1 MPAHPDHDR
10 LQAYL
15 DGGLEP
21 DAVVELEARL
31 RREPDL
37 AAALVYLAREEAVCK
52 EWASVT
58 ALTVQDAAGK
68 SNGQGLR
75 SRRRRVSRRVL
86 ALGLIAGCAFLLLLG
101 GIGRRHPNS
110 PGTPTAWAS
119 LEEIQGLVEIIS
131 PEGDIEV
138 AQIGR
143 PLLVGQEIRT
153 GDAGST
159 TVRYPHNNSRL
170 MLGSETRV
178 LLESDTSAP
187 KGTTTKVFVLEG
199 VVSAEVPSNGSGH
212 QLLLHNQLAE
222 LHAAAGRYSFAS
234 LPEGAF
240 LETDAGHGTFIRK
253 TDRSVVD
260 VSGGHFAVA
269 SLNEPF
275 RARNVP
281 NRVTAPRRTIVDGAG
296 PVLGVTFDAEGTSVT
311 SFTSD
316 GARRWDLNN
325 DKLLRTVRGSTSPR
339 YVSEK
344 PRGQKDP
351 LRPSASSLD
360 GNLVALVP
368 DERLI
373 RLFDGV
379 SGSERSSLRTTRR
392 ITAVALSPDGHTLAA
407 ALTNSK
413 EGQEVRLFDTVFGF
427 ERTILTGQNGPIGCL
442 AFSSTGEYLAS
453 ASADR
458 SIKVWQV
465 HNLALVR
472 SFAKSS
478 LEPRALAFSPDS
490 RLLAVGER
498 RGSLRILDLEN
509 GAQRFLLTGHLRD
522 VWSVAFSPDGRYLLS
537 GAADNTARLW
547 DVREGVQVSTFK
559 VSANIVSSVAF
570 SPDGQLMATGTW
582 DKKVLL
588 WNVPPG
594 SRQ

>member
-1 MPAHPDHDR
+1 MAAHPEHDR

-15 DGGLEP
+15 DGNLEA
-21 DAVVELEARL
+21 DAVVELEGRL
-31 RREPDL
+31 RQEPDL
-37 AAALVYLAREEAVCK
+37 ANALVYLAREEAICK

-58 ALTVQDAAGK
+58 VLAGTEILLERE
-68 SNGQGLR
+68 GLG
-75 SRRRRVSRRVL
+75 SHGRRRRLWRRL
-86 ALGLIAGCAFLLLLG
+86 AALGLIAGCALLILLG
-101 GIGRRHPNS
+101 GIGRRHANS

-131 PEGDIEV
+131 PEGDVEV
-138 AQIGR
+138 AQLGR
-143 PLLVGQEIRT
+143 PLLAGQEIRT

-159 TVRYPHNNSRL
+159 TVRYPHDNSRL
-170 MLGSETRV
+170 MLASETRV
-178 LLESDTSAP
+178 RLESDTSAP
-187 KGTTTKVFVLEG
+187 KGTTTKVFVVEG
-199 VVSAEVPSNGSGH
+199 IVSAEVPNNGSSN

-222 LHAAAGRYSFAS
+222 LHAVAGRYSFAS

-240 LETDAGHGTFIRK
+240 LETDSGHGTFIRK
-253 TDRSVVD
+253 ADRSVVD
-260 VSGGHFAVA
+260 VSGGHFAIA

-296 PVLGVTFDAEGTSVT
+296 PVLGVTFDPEGTSVT

-316 GARRWDLNN
+316 GARRWDLGN
-325 DKLLRTVRGSTSPR
+325 DKLMHAVRGNTSPR
-339 YVSEK
+339 HATEK
-344 PRGQKDP
+344 SRSQKDP

-360 GNLVALVP
+360 GSLVALVP

-373 RLFDGV
+373 RLFDGA
-379 SGSERSSLRTTRR
+379 SGSERGSLRTTRR

-413 EGQEVRLFDTVFGF
+413 DGQEVRLFDTAFGF
-427 ERTILTGQNGPIGCL
+427 ERTILTGQNGQIACL
-442 AFSSTGEYLAS
+442 AFSASGEYLAT

-465 HNLALVR
+465 HNLSLVR

-478 LEPRALAFSPDS
+478 LEPRALAFSPDG
-490 RLLAVGER
+490 RLLAIGER
-498 RGSLRILDLEN
+498 RGSLRILDLDN

-547 DVREGVQVSTFK
+547 DVREGLEISTFK
-559 VSANIVSSVAF
+559 IPASIVSSVAF

-588 WNVPPG
+588 WNVPPHR
-594 SRQ
+594 RQ